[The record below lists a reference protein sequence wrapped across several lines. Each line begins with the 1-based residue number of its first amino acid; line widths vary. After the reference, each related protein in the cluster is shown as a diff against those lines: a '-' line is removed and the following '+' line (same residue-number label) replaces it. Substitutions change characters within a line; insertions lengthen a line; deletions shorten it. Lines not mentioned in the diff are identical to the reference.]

1 MSTETPL
8 DEILSAFRFRKT
20 AIACERFEHFINQSI
35 TRKDFMVEKKGRKCC
50 CFRPLECCMIGFY
63 LM

>member
-35 TRKDFMVEKKGRKCC
+35 TRKGGNVVASA
-50 CFRPLECCMIGFY
+50 LWSVV
-63 LM
+63 